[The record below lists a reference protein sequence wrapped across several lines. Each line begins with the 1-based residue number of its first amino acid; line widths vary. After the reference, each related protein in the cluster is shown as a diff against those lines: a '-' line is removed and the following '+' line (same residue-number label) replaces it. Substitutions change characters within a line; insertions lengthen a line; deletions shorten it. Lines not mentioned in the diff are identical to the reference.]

1 VKAREMLV
9 EVEHPSG
16 FSLKVPNTPV
26 RLSRTPGGIQGPP
39 PAIGEHTDE
48 VLTSLL
54 GLSAEEIAE
63 LRAAEAVFGPLPSPI
78 EALSRREQQRGQ
90 R

>member
-1 VKAREMLV
+1 MLV

-16 FSLKVPNTPV
+16 FSLKVPDTPV

-54 GLSAEEIAE
+54 GLSAEQIAE
-63 LRAAEAVFGPLPSPI
+63 LREAETVFGPLPSPI
-78 EALSRREQQRGQ
+78 EALKKRERRP
-90 R
+90 